1 MAIQPRL
8 CTGEAFAPVFDA
20 HAFFEIGEGGIGH
33 RRDEAECEGGEEE
46 EVCGVHSFFSRSE
59 GLVVID
65 EREGVLTDCGWF
77 EEIVGLPR
85 MGDGRGVDIYGPTS
99 PFPFFFPR
107 RGRAK
112 FVCGVL
118 ETVAL
123 RVEAWHRRRRS
134 IRCPKSIATGRA
146 KRLWR
151 AGTVGT
157 GPIETVAKS
166 VS

>member
-20 HAFFEIGEGGIGH
+20 HAFFEIGEGGTGH
-33 RRDEAECEGGEEE
+33 RRDEAECEGGDEE

-85 MGDGRGVDIYGPTS
+85 MGDGRGSRYLWAY
-99 PFPFFFPR
+99 FPLPLFFFR
-107 RGRAK
+107 EG
-112 FVCGVL
+112 GVPNSC
-118 ETVAL
+118 V
-123 RVEAWHRRRRS
+123 
-134 IRCPKSIATGRA
+134 
-146 KRLWR
+146 
-151 AGTVGT
+151 
-157 GPIETVAKS
+157 